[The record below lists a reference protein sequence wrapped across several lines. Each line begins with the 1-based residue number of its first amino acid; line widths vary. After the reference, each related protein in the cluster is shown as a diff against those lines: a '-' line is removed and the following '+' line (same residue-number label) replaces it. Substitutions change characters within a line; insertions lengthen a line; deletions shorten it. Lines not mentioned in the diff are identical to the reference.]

1 MQSKLF
7 KPKHHQSK
15 KGPPL
20 SYSERRAMAFG
31 AITLSFLES
40 KHYQHYQRTFIVR
53 NIPVPSTRDGHH
65 DFSSECRAVGSLKS
79 DRVRRIVQN
88 DRQDEIKEHCI
99 LLTFPAICSA
109 SECQSTPRTLTQP
122 PFAGNALKIALW

>member
-40 KHYQHYQRTFIVR
+40 KHYQRTFIVR
-53 NIPVPSTRDGHH
+53 NIPMPSACDGHH
-65 DFSSECRAVGSLKS
+65 DFSSECKPVGSLKS
-79 DRVRRIVQN
+79 ARVWRLAQN
-88 DRQDEIKEHCI
+88 DRQNEIKEHCV

-109 SECQSTPRTLTQP
+109 SECQSPPRTLTQP